1 MREWS
6 NARREASHAAGTIR
20 ERMSIEGVD
29 PPNGGEL
36 RRLNGTLTFTDGH
49 TVSIVAGG
57 MPGFGDG
64 SGWDARAV
72 HALLGT
78 SRLVNLAQEGVTSDT

>member
-1 MREWS
+1 
-6 NARREASHAAGTIR
+6 
-20 ERMSIEGVD
+20 MSIEGVD

-57 MPGFGDG
+57 MSGFGDG

-72 HALLGT
+72 HRSSALPG
-78 SRLVNLAQEGVTSDT
+78 SRISPRKALRASR